1 MIYFDSAATT
11 LQKPPRVARTVQEA
25 MHRCAS
31 VGRGGY
37 AAAEAAAQMV
47 FDCRSLAAQLFGATE
62 EQVVF
67 TMNATHGLNIAI
79 ETLVPEGGRVVISGF
94 EHNAVTRPL
103 HAKKAQVTVAGTRL
117 FSQEDALAAF
127 DDALRQKPHAAVCTQ
142 VSNVFGYIL
151 PLTQIAAL
159 CRQYAVPLIIDA
171 SQGAG
176 ILPIS
181 LTQTGARF
189 IAMPGH
195 KGLYGPQGT
204 GILLCADGGQPLLFG
219 GTGSNSAEQAMPDF
233 LPDRLEAGTH
243 NVCGIAG
250 LAEGLRFVRAKT
262 PQAIL
267 RHEQRLLRQLTAE
280 LRAIPQLRLY
290 TGENQSGVLSFTV
303 ENTDCEEAAARLSKY
318 GVAVRAGLHCAPLAH
333 ESAGTK
339 ESGTVRASFSAFN
352 TTQEIRE
359 FAHLCKKL
367 FGATEKAKFPTCYW
381 SENRI

>member
-11 LQKPPRVARTVQEA
+11 LQKPSRVAYTVQET
-25 MHRCAS
+25 MRRCAS

-37 AAAEAAAQMV
+37 AAAAAAAEVV
-47 FDCRSLAAQLFGATE
+47 FDCRTLAAELFGATE

-79 ETLVPEGGRVVISGF
+79 ETLVPESGHVVISGF

-103 HAKKAQVTVAGTRL
+103 YAKNARVTVAGTRL
-117 FSQEDALAAF
+117 FSQEDTLAAF

-151 PLTQIAAL
+151 PLRQIAAL
-159 CRQYAVPLIIDA
+159 CRQYAVPLIVDA

-176 ILPIS
+176 MLPIS
-181 LTQTGARF
+181 LESTGARF

-250 LAEGLRFVRAKT
+250 LVEGLRFVRAKT

-280 LRAIPQLRLY
+280 LCSLPRLRLY

-303 ENTDCEEAAARLSKY
+303 EQMDCEEAAAVLGKH
-318 GVAVRAGLHCAPLAH
+318 GAAVRAGLHCAPLAH

-339 ESGTVRASFSAFN
+339 ESGTIRASFSAFN
-352 TTQEIRE
+352 TTQEVRA
-359 FAHLCKKL
+359 FARLCKKL
-367 FGATEKAKFPTCYW
+367 FCSSEKEQFATCY
-381 SENRI
+381 

>member
-11 LQKPPRVARTVQEA
+11 LQKPPRVACAVQEA
-25 MHRCAS
+25 IHCCAS

-37 AAAEAAAQMV
+37 TAAAAAAQTV
-47 FDCRSLAAQLFGATE
+47 FDCRTLAAQLFGATE

-79 ETLVPEGGRVVISGF
+79 DTLVPEGGSVAISGF

-103 HAKKAQVTVAGTRL
+103 YAKKLQVTVAGTRL
-117 FSQEDALAAF
+117 FSQEDTLTAF
-127 DDALRQKPHAAVCTQ
+127 EEALRQRPHAAVCTQ

-151 PLTQIAAL
+151 PIEGIATL

-181 LTQTGARF
+181 LARTGARF

-219 GTGSNSAEQAMPDF
+219 GTGSNSAEQAMPEF

-262 PQAIL
+262 PQTIL
-267 RHEQRLLRQLTAE
+267 RHEQRLLRQLIAE
-280 LRAIPQLRLY
+280 LRALPRLCLY
-290 TGENQSGVLSFTV
+290 TGEAQSGVLSFTV
-303 ENTDCEEAAARLSKY
+303 EDTDCEEAASLLGKHGA
-318 GVAVRAGLHCAPLAH
+318 AVRAGLHCAPLAH

-339 ESGTVRASFSAFN
+339 DSGTVRASFSAFN
-352 TTQEIRE
+352 TTQEVRE
-359 FAHLCKKL
+359 FARLCKKL